1 MRTAA
6 EVRNVVELF
15 RENYERYTAAQRSSQ

>member
-6 EVRNVVELF
+6 EVAEVLELF
-15 RENYERYTAAQRSSQ
+15 RENYERAVSARR